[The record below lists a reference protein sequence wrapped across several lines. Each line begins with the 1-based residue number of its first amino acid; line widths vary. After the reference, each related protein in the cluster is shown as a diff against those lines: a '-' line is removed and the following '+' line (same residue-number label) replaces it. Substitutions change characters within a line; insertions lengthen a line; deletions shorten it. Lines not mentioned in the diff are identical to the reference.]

1 MKETII
7 YNEAPEVRA
16 IRNAGLRGGKAA
28 ARAERAA
35 AARILF
41 AALFV
46 LVAGSCYRDRG
57 NYDYSDINE
66 ITIGARGFEG
76 VNYRLRSGVDVLRIN
91 PDVRAS
97 LDPDFRG
104 SYEYE
109 WVATGQVRNP
119 GVRTVLARTRDLEYA
134 VELPSDEYVLSLRIT
149 DPATGLMF
157 SRRTELSVS
166 TAYTRG
172 WLVATE
178 DAAGRAVVDMV
189 SISRDTL
196 FQRNVIHGDEPHLGP
211 QQIWCDNNEYTAQVH
226 GRVYLST
233 AEGSFLYDRE
243 TLSTDDYTVMR
254 NYFADPSH
262 LTQAIASDMI
272 QIDDKLRVFLVD
284 GFAYVYSI
292 SSANTGYFGNPVNRY
307 AGSYDY
313 AALGDKLAYNLSG
326 GAGAGAITTV
336 MLYNDRDK
344 RFCYLTRS
352 DLTMSNAT
360 DTESDIALYTWVTG
374 FDYVTTV
381 NSRFLA
387 GQSATLLHDP
397 QTGEYWIYTY
407 ACLRSGPSKGA
418 RYRVDGAVP
427 VAGARNWCM
436 TSQHGYLL
444 YTVGSELYGYD
455 FRNGRAPVRLMD
467 CGSDEITLLHND
479 IHSSV
484 DANADCLYLCT
495 YTPGSDTG
503 GRMRKYYVADTADR
517 IELRPEETT
526 DWTGFGRIRALW
538 FKEL

>member
-28 ARAERAA
+28 ARAARAA

-76 VNYRLRSGVDVLRIN
+76 VDYRLRSGVDVLRIN
-91 PDVRAS
+91 PDIRAS

-119 GVRTVLARTRDLEYA
+119 GVRTVIARTRDLEYA

-455 FRNGRAPVRLMD
+455 FRNGRAPVRLID

-484 DANADCLYLCT
+484 DGNADCLYLCT
-495 YTPGSDTG
+495 YTPGSDAG

>member
-7 YNEAPEVRA
+7 YNEALEVRA
-16 IRNAGLRGGKAA
+16 IRNADLRGGKAA
-28 ARAERAA
+28 ARAARAA

-76 VNYRLRSGVDVLRIN
+76 VDYRLRSGVDVLRIN

-157 SRRTELSVS
+157 SRRTGLSVS

-326 GAGAGAITTV
+326 GVGAGAITTV
-336 MLYNDRDK
+336 MLYNNRDK

-360 DTESDIALYTWVTG
+360 DTESDIALYTWATG

-397 QTGEYWIYTY
+397 QTGDYWIYTY

-517 IELRPEETT
+517 IELRPDETT